1 MNLEERG
8 RGMKR
13 ELSGSLVLDTGAL
26 LELIYST
33 EKGLKLKDA
42 LKSEKV
48 QANISELTLTELM
61 YILCRKI
68 GEKEAQDRV
77 GYLLDSG
84 YVILHEDS
92 KLVELAAEYKCRRGI
107 SLADCFALA
116 LAKKISS
123 PAIFARR
130 EDELLEEM
138 SREPFD
144 VKILFLEDF

>member
-8 RGMKR
+8 RGRKR

-107 SLADCFALA
+107 SLADCLA